1 MWTSPP
7 CDHAV
12 SRADKAESLPSM
24 LRLDAPIAPV
34 QQSHAGVH
42 RGGNIRR
49 TTGLCVPCVG
59 RLLRRLRLLL
69 HGARNDR
76 AYHRRRRFKL
86 ETCNV
91 AAREA
96 ARRRL
101 FLLLACSWLAL
112 SMSCPH
118 GPRSSP
124 TPLRW
129 STLRLR
135 APRVSLGAEGLGR
148 TLLRIDSIGTKL
160 RECVLLS
167 PPSPEAPSPA
177 RKAQE
182 PFLPFTDCSPH
193 QSLPLLRLCREEQG
207 QHDASDLPLAV

>member
-1 MWTSPP
+1 MWTSP
-7 CDHAV
+7 
-12 SRADKAESLPSM
+12 RADKAESLPSM

-49 TTGLCVPCVG
+49 TAGLCVPCVG

-101 FLLLACSWLAL
+101 FLLPACSRLAL
-112 SMSCPH
+112 SIWAVHGLFPWPQKLAHACP
-118 GPRSSP
+118 
-124 TPLRW
+124 RW

-177 RKAQE
+177 RKTQE

-193 QSLPLLRLCREEQG
+193 QSLSLLRLCREEQG